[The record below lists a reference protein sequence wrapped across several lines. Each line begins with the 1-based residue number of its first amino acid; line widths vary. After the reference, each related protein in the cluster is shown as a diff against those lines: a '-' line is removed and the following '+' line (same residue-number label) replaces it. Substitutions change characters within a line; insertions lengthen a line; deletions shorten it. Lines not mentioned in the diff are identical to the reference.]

1 MGSTLKATSYSFA
14 STKGDHATGLAVT
27 CDMQLVKPSAQ
38 WRTAF
43 EEMAR
48 EFGAIGEHRY
58 ALALRDF
65 EAYLLTV
72 EAGRRASH
80 LPNGRVPGTEFW
92 LEHDGHVVACARLR
106 FELTPDLEHEGGH
119 IGYDVRPSMRRRG
132 YGTALLRL
140 ALVEARALGIGRVR
154 VTCDDDN
161 IGSIN
166 VIERNGGTLD
176 GRGISKL
183 TGKAV
188 RQYWIE

>member
-1 MGSTLKATSYSFA
+1 M
-14 STKGDHATGLAVT
+14 
-27 CDMQLVKPSAQ
+27 
-38 WRTAF
+38 AF
-43 EEMAR
+43 EDMAR
-48 EFGAIGEHRY
+48 EFEAVGEHRY

-65 EAYLLTV
+65 DAYLRTV
-72 EAGRRASH
+72 ESARRGNV
-80 LPNGRVPGTEFW
+80 PNGRVPGAEFW
-92 LEHDGHVVACARLR
+92 LEHEGQIVACARLR

-119 IGYDVRPSMRRRG
+119 IGYDVRPSTRRRG

-161 IGSIN
+161 TGSIN

-176 GRGISKL
+176 GRGISRL
-183 TGKAV
+183 TGKMV